1 MATIVGGIGTTH
13 VPSIGK
19 AIAEKKQN
27 DPYWRPFFKGFDYVH
42 YWLARTKPDV
52 AVVFYNDHGL
62 NFFLDKLP
70 TFAVG
75 ASAEYRSEDEGWGIP
90 VSRPV
95 PGDADMSW
103 HLINTLV
110 ADEFDVTM
118 CQDMLI
124 DHAVTIPMAL
134 MWPSAASSDRPWPV
148 KIVPVEINTV
158 QHPLPSMARCLKLGR
173 SIGRALETYPRDLRV
188 AIVGTGG
195 LSHQLDGTRA
205 GFVNKEFDALC
216 LDKIV
221 AEPEAQRSAVRRNRT
236 IGPVVASDRRR
247 KHRHFDDAL
256 PHRTV
261 VELNGHAIGRI
272 ERALVPSR
280 HPDVTRIVDPGTRR
294 NAGFVYKVQFPIGLR
309 QIGERRRRGEAQP
322 HTLEL
327 TREIKDLRGC
337 AGQTRRQDSRGAN
350 KRHRPRSHRPAS
362 LKMNV

>member
-1 MATIVGGIGTTH
+1 
-13 VPSIGK
+13 
-19 AIAEKKQN
+19 
-27 DPYWRPFFKGFDYVH
+27 
-42 YWLARTKPDV
+42 
-52 AVVFYNDHGL
+52 VVFYNDHGL

-95 PGDADMSW
+95 PGDADLSW

-188 AIVGTGG
+188 AVVGTGG

-205 GFVNKEFDALC
+205 GFVNKDFDALC

-221 AEPEAQRSAVRRNRT
+221 AEPEALARYSIHELVELSGSQGVEFLNWMAMRGALTGRVSELNRNYH
-236 IGPVVASDRRR
+236 IPVSNTA
-247 KHRHFDDAL
+247 AA
-256 PHRTV
+256 TV
-261 VELNGHAIGRI
+261 VYDNQAAF
-272 ERALVPSR
+272 ERKA
-280 HPDVTRIVDPGTRR
+280 
-294 NAGFVYKVQFPIGLR
+294 A
-309 QIGERRRRGEAQP
+309 
-322 HTLEL
+322 
-327 TREIKDLRGC
+327 
-337 AGQTRRQDSRGAN
+337 
-350 KRHRPRSHRPAS
+350 
-362 LKMNV
+362 